1 MKKVKLGQVATFI
14 NGYAFKPQ
22 DWSSEGKEIIRIQNL
37 TKTSKGINYYS
48 GTIDKKYIVEAGD
61 ILISWSGTLGVFQWC
76 GRSAVLNQ
84 HIFKVVFDKI
94 DIDKSYFKYV
104 VEKGLQDAVKHTHGS
119 TMKHLTKKYFDN
131 IMVSYTNLREQQRIA
146 SELDLLSKLILRR
159 QEQLEE
165 LNLLVKSRFNEM
177 FGENKIFESI
187 DNLFDIIDGDRGKNY
202 PKSDELFSEE
212 YCLFLN
218 TKNVTKNGFSFDTK
232 QFITK
237 TKDKLLRKGKLE
249 RYDIVL
255 TTRGTVGNVAYYDE
269 LIKYKHL
276 RINSGMVILRP
287 KTPNLNQKFI
297 IHVLRNNNYSRVISG
312 SAQPQLPIT
321 KLKKILLP
329 LPPLALQNEFADF
342 VALVDKSEYLFYF
355 CQLYNFEKLNK
366 AVTIPSLT
374 KSDLLNISIP
384 LPPLALQNE
393 FADFVALVDKSQFA
407 CEIAIKV
414 WRNSL
419 KFSII

>member
-1 MKKVKLGQVATFI
+1 MKKVKLGEVATFI

-22 DWSSEGKEIIRIQNL
+22 DWSSEGREIIRIQNL
-37 TKTSKGINYYS
+37 TKTSTEINYYS

-131 IMVSYTNLREQQRIA
+131 IIVPYTNLGEQQRIA

-177 FGENKIFESI
+177 FGDVILNEKEWKVSKWNEILTI
-187 DNLFDIIDGDRGKNY
+187 RNGKNQKQVEDADGKFPIY
-202 PKSDELFSEE
+202 GSGGIMGYAKDWIVK
-212 YCLFLN
+212 
-218 TKNVTKNGFSFDTK
+218 KNSVIIG
-232 QFITK
+232 
-237 TKDKLLRKGKLE
+237 RKGNINKPILVRENFWNVDTAFGLE
-249 RYDIVL
+249 PVL
-255 TTRGTVGNVAYYDE
+255 E
-269 LIKYKHL
+269 K
-276 RINSGMVILRP
+276 IN
-287 KTPNLNQKFI
+287 
-297 IHVLRNNNYSRVISG
+297 
-312 SAQPQLPIT
+312 
-321 KLKKILLP
+321 
-329 LPPLALQNEFADF
+329 
-342 VALVDKSEYLFYF
+342 SEYLFYF

-393 FADFVALVDKSQFA
+393 FADFV
-407 CEIAIKV
+407 
-414 WRNSL
+414 
-419 KFSII
+419 

>member
-131 IMVSYTNLREQQRIA
+131 IIVPYTNLGEQQRIA

-312 SAQPQLPIT
+312 SAQPQLS
-321 KLKKILLP
+321 KSQLLQIRVP
-329 LPPLALQNEFADF
+329 F
-342 VALVDKSEYLFYF
+342 
-355 CQLYNFEKLNK
+355 
-366 AVTIPSLT
+366 
-374 KSDLLNISIP
+374 
-384 LPPLALQNE
+384 PPLALQNE